1 MVDGATLKGSMG
13 LDAWIDNEDS
23 CDGSALAT
31 ATGSVERAEKLD
43 NTSCGCRSAIGFVTC
58 AESGENCCL
67 LVPGARGTV
76 DLVDVVE
83 DAERTTRG
91 KSLGSV
97 ERDTKGDIC
106 NNVGL

>member
-43 NTSCGCRSAIGFVTC
+43 NWSCGCRSATGSV
-58 AESGENCCL
+58 ARVESGENCCR
-67 LVPGARGTV
+67 LVPGARGSV
-76 DLVDVVE
+76 D
-83 DAERTTRG
+83 
-91 KSLGSV
+91 
-97 ERDTKGDIC
+97 
-106 NNVGL
+106 